1 MDAPSFFLLILL
13 KNGDEEEE
21 EENLFPAYS
30 PVLLPVS
37 LREETPHVAGGNIP
51 SLSLFLLISIVAVTR
66 THICGWETIRH
77 PSSAFEGARDS
88 SVNILRDD
96 CIILSEQSL

>member
-51 SLSLFLLISIVAVTR
+51 SLFLLISIVAVTR
-66 THICGWETIRH
+66 THICGWETFDTH
-77 PSSAFEGARDS
+77 LPL
-88 SVNILRDD
+88 LRAQE
-96 CIILSEQSL
+96 IPQ